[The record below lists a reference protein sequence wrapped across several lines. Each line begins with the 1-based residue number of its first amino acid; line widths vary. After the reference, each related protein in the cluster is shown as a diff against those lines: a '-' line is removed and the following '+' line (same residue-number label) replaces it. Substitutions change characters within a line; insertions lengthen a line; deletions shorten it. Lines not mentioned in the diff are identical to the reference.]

1 MSRRTFFRAVLT
13 LLTLTAAVLA
23 FRSLWRQW
31 SDLSAQ
37 SVEWHLVPWALLLA
51 ILAAAATYGVLID
64 SWRRVLAGYD
74 HALSFRVA
82 ARIWILSNFGKYLPG
97 SLWIIAGMAVM
108 AKEEGVRPAAA
119 VTSAAIMQALALVSG
134 VVVGAFAPGALTALP
149 NWAVWVAGALAIL
162 SVAGLALLLSPA
174 ALELLQAFLPE
185 RAPRLEP
192 IRASAL
198 AIGLF
203 GNLFSWLGYG
213 LMIHWLAAGVL
224 GGDPIPVATAA
235 GAFAVAYLAGL
246 LAVTVPAGL
255 GVRELIFS
263 TLLAPYVGIRAAI
276 ALAVASRLLTTL
288 IEFGLALPAALGQ
301 RRAGTAPPPTS
312 TP

>member
-1 MSRRTFFRAVLT
+1 MSRRTLFRAALT
-13 LLTLTAAVLA
+13 LLTLVAVTLA
-23 FRSLWRQW
+23 LRSLWRQW
-31 SDLSAQ
+31 TALNSQ
-37 SVEWHLVPWALLLA
+37 PVEWQFAPLGLALALLA
-51 ILAAAATYGVLID
+51 GTATYAVLID

-108 AKEEGVRPAAA
+108 SKEEGVRPTAA

-134 VVVGAFAPGALTALP
+134 VVVGAFAPGALAALP
-149 NWAVWVAGALAIL
+149 SWAVWVAGVLAIV
-162 SVAGLALLLSPA
+162 SVAGLALLLSSPA
-174 ALELLQAFLPE
+174 LDLLQALLPE

-198 AIGLF
+198 TTGLL
-203 GNLFSWLGYG
+203 GNLLSWLGYG
-213 LMIHWLAAGVL
+213 LMIHWLAAGL
-224 GGDPIPVATAA
+224 IGGNAIPVATAA

-246 LAVTVPAGL
+246 LAVTVPAGI

-288 IEFGLALPAALGQ
+288 IEFGLAVPAALWP
-301 RRAGTAPPPTS
+301 RRAGTLPPPTS

>member
-1 MSRRTFFRAVLT
+1 MNRRALFRTVLT

-23 FRSLWRQW
+23 FRALWAQW
-31 SDLSAQ
+31 SALNAQ
-37 SVEWHLVPWALLLA
+37 PVEWRLAPVALGLA

-74 HALSFRVA
+74 HALRFRVA

-108 AKEEGVRPAAA
+108 SKEEGVRPTAA

-134 VVVGAFAPGALTALP
+134 VVVGAFAPGALVALP
-149 NWAVWVAGALAIL
+149 GWAVWVAGALAVV
-162 SVAGLALLLSPA
+162 SVGGLALLLSPA
-174 ALELLQAFLPE
+174 ALGLLQSLLPD

-198 AIGLF
+198 ATGLL
-203 GNLFSWLGYG
+203 GNLVSWLGYG

-224 GGDPIPVATAA
+224 GGDPIPVAIGA

-263 TLLAPYVGIRAAI
+263 TLLAPYVGARAAI
-276 ALAVASRLLTTL
+276 ALAIASRLLTTL
-288 IEFGLALPAALGQ
+288 IEFGLAVPAALWQ
-301 RRAGTAPPPTS
+301 RRAGTATPPTS